1 MNVTKILLP
10 VDGSRHSDA
19 AAEHAMDMARSS
31 NAEIVLLTC
40 RKPVPNE
47 LGEPNVQWVLKHYN
61 QDAESI
67 LEPYRQKLSAA
78 KMPFRESIVGGRPG
92 EVIADVAKAEGC
104 DIIVMG
110 SKGKSDLEGL
120 LLGSV
125 THKVLH
131 TSHCPVLVV
140 K

>member
-1 MNVTKILLP
+1 MNLTRILLP
-10 VDGSRHSDA
+10 VDGSRHSDI
-19 AAEHAMDMARSS
+19 AAEHAMDMARTY
-31 NAEIVLLTC
+31 NAEILLLTC

-47 LGEPNVQWVLKHYN
+47 LGEPNVQWVLNHYTE
-61 QDAESI
+61 DAKNI
-67 LEPYRQKLSAA
+67 LKAYTARLDAA
-78 KMPFRESIVGGRPG
+78 KVTYRESIVGGRPG
-92 EVIADVAKAEGC
+92 EVIADVAKAEAC
-104 DIIVMG
+104 DLIVMG

>member
-1 MNVTKILLP
+1 MNVKRILLP

-19 AAEHAMDMARSS
+19 AATSAVDMAKSS
-31 NAEIVLLTC
+31 NAEILLLVC

-47 LGEPNVQWVLKHYN
+47 LGEPNVQWVLNHYT
-61 QDAESI
+61 QDAENI
-67 LEPYRQKLSAA
+67 LSAY
-78 KMPFRESIVGGRPG
+78 RERFDRQDVVYRDRIVGGRPG
-92 EVIADVAKAEGC
+92 EVIADVAKAEDC

-131 TSHCPVLVV
+131 TAHCPVLVV